1 MRTGVSRRCFM
12 SAATTALG
20 MIPAAGARA
29 AAPAPAAGG
38 SFRYALNTAT
48 LRGYKLPLADQIV
61 LTAQAG
67 YTGIEPWVEDIAK
80 AAAGGTPLSAL
91 KRQCADAGLSVISAI
106 GFAAWAVD
114 DDTARAKG
122 MEQMKRDMDLVAQL
136 GGTHIA
142 ASPAGVYKA
151 DVKLDLDRAAE
162 RYRAVLELGR
172 DMGVIPQ
179 LEFWGAAANLARVDQ
194 CLYVAARAAHPD
206 ACVLADAYHM
216 YRGGSEAASLRLLG
230 RCATH
235 CFHMN
240 DYPAQPAREAL
251 KDSDRVWPG
260 DGIAPL
266 TEILSSFAENR
277 ASVWLSVELFNAAYW
292 RRPAPETA
300 RTGLDKMK
308 ASVAKMH
315 AAGVIG

>member
-1 MRTGVSRRCFM
+1 MRTDLSRRGFM
-12 SAATTALG
+12 SAATAALG

-61 LTAQAG
+61 LTAKAG

-80 AAAGGTPLSAL
+80 AAAGGTPLSTL

-114 DDTARAKG
+114 DAAARAKG
-122 MEQMKRDMDLVAQL
+122 MEQMKRDMDLVAQI
-136 GGTHIA
+136 GGTRIA

-162 RYRAVLELGR
+162 RYRDVLELGR
-172 DMGVIPQ
+172 ETGVIPQ
-179 LEFWGAAANLARVDQ
+179 LEFWGAAANLSRVDQ
-194 CLYVAARAAHPD
+194 CLYVAARAGHPD

-230 RCATH
+230 RSATH

-240 DYPAQPAREAL
+240 DYPAEPAREAL

-266 TEILSSFAENR
+266 TEILGTLAENR
-277 ASVWLSVELFNAAYW
+277 ADVWLSVELFNAAYW
-292 RRPAPETA
+292 QRPAPETA

-308 ASVAKMH
+308 KAVAKMH
-315 AAGVIG
+315 TAGVIG

>member
-1 MRTGVSRRCFM
+1 M
-12 SAATTALG
+12 SAATAALG

-61 LTAQAG
+61 LTAKAG

-80 AAAGGTPLSAL
+80 AAAGGTSLGAL

-114 DDTARAKG
+114 DDAARAKG
-122 MEQMKRDMDLVAQL
+122 MEQMKRDMDLVAQI
-136 GGTHIA
+136 GGTRIA

-162 RYRAVLELGR
+162 RYRDVLELGR

-179 LEFWGAAANLARVDQ
+179 LEFWGAAANLSRVDQ

-216 YRGGSEAASLRLLG
+216 YRGGSEAASLRLLS
-230 RCATH
+230 RSATH

-240 DYPAQPAREAL
+240 DYPAEPAREAL

-266 TEILSSFAENR
+266 TEILRTLAENR
-277 ASVWLSVELFNAAYW
+277 ADVWLSVELFNAAYW
-292 RRPAPETA
+292 QRPAPETA

-308 ASVAKMH
+308 EAVAKMH
-315 AAGVIG
+315 TAGVIG